1 MILPLGMNPYL
12 PTPQTIGN
20 SQKPKYN
27 HHSSPMFNPE
37 NVIGLSFFMNKRE
50 YGQQFCGMDVQIT
63 GDHELLV
70 NNNPTKQISCI
81 YQ

>member
-1 MILPLGMNPYL
+1 
-12 PTPQTIGN
+12 
-20 SQKPKYN
+20 
-27 HHSSPMFNPE
+27 MFNPE